1 MVRKKLGQI
10 VAVMAAA
17 LLISAC
23 GANNL
28 GQQDKIAVV
37 NWERAVSEHSQ
48 YGKLKQGE
56 GVLKDLLAKRQS
68 QEKLAQAQLGSLNK
82 LRNLRQLSEQSY
94 LTADFNTRMVE
105 QREIENKKLQRFLA
119 EVEREASE
127 QIAPRKKA
135 IEDSYQLKI
144 FNLRA
149 LLESIKLKHDERQ
162 ALEKELQAAQR
173 ERGSRIMQ
181 LEQEKRA
188 LVDAKVRPYVEQ
200 MHQRMAQAA
209 EAYRGKMQERLS
221 AKDAREQELL
231 NAAPKAL
238 QNALAI
244 MDREIAKQQEKN
256 DELKRQINKD
266 IESQAVRLA
275 HERGYTIVFNQYK
288 VNLKAEDITDIVVQ
302 NLKKQ

>member
-1 MVRKKLGQI
+1 MVGKTLGKI
-10 VAVMAAA
+10 AVAAA
-17 LLISAC
+17 VAMLISAC
-23 GANNL
+23 GAGNL
-28 GQQDKIAVV
+28 GPQDKIAVV
-37 NWERAVSEHSQ
+37 NWDKAVSGHPQ

-56 GVLKDLLAKRQS
+56 GVLKDLLGKRQG

-105 QREIENKKLQRFLA
+105 QREIENKKLQRFIAAA
-119 EVEREASE
+119 EKEAAE
-127 QIAPRKKA
+127 QLAPRKKE

-149 LLESIKLKHDERQ
+149 LMESIRLKRDERQ
-162 ALEKELQAAQR
+162 ALEKELQETQL
-173 ERGSRIMQ
+173 ERGRRIME
-181 LEQEKRA
+181 LEQEQRA
-188 LVDAKVRPYVEQ
+188 LVDAKVRPYVAQ
-200 MHQRMAQAA
+200 MQQRMAQAA
-209 EAYRGKMQERLS
+209 DAYRSKMQEQLS
-221 AKDAREQELL
+221 DKDVRDKELM

-244 MDREIAKQQEKN
+244 MDREIARQQDKN
-256 DELKRQINKD
+256 DQLKRQINKD

-288 VNLKAEDITDIVVQ
+288 VNLKAEDITDLVVK
-302 NLKKQ
+302 NLNKQ